1 MPCFHQLRLERGWAG
16 LYDMNVVDRNAI
28 LGAHPE
34 VGGLF
39 CIAGFSGHG
48 FQQAPAAGRGMA
60 ERICRGRFHTLDLSP
75 LTPARFATGAL
86 LVEEAVV

>member
-1 MPCFHQLRLERGWAG
+1 
-16 LYDMNVVDRNAI
+16 
-28 LGAHPE
+28 PE

-48 FQQAPAAGRGMA
+48 FQQAPAAGRGLA
-60 ERICRGRFHTLDLSP
+60 ELIRHGRFLTLDLSP

-86 LVEEAVV
+86 LREEAVI

>member
-1 MPCFHQLRLERGWAG
+1 
-16 LYDMNVVDRNAI
+16 MNVGDQPAI

-34 VGGLF
+34 VGGCF

-48 FQQAPAAGRGMA
+48 FQQAPAAGRGVA
-60 ERICRGRFHTLDLSP
+60 ELIRTGRFLRLDLSP

-86 LVEEAVV
+86 LREETVL